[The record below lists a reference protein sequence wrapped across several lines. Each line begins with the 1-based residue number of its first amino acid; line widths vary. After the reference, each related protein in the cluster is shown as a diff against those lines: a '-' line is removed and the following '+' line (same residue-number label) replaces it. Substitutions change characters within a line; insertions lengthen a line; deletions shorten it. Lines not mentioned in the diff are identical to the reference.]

1 MRAKDFIVEK
11 VITEKNVPTNPS
23 KWNYYKNQA
32 KKKFDVYPSAYA
44 NGWAAKK
51 YKAAGGKWKTESVVR
66 ESVMDILKKHPQATA
81 KMKADGDV
89 DTGSDLYQDLYAY
102 YQQDMDYGTQKARDG
117 DPAEFIMNALDDL
130 GIFESVITEL
140 SVSGESTNKLLMYYT
155 KFKNAVT
162 ANEKRVLDAI
172 SKELEKRKVNY
183 KQPLAADQYTTEAEQ
198 SPYAIGMAK
207 AMKMYKDKPPLA
219 KKTIKKAHE
228 IAKAVMKDDVQLNEL
243 GEKTFDYVKL
253 NDGSVLE
260 LEYKMGVNAQPMGN
274 SLKIRTANPKTIP
287 TGSHVGPQIE
297 KLDNAGVWKQ
307 HAIKKAMQQ
316 GKI

>member
-51 YKAAGGKWKTESVVR
+51 YKAAGGKWKTESV
-66 ESVMDILKKHPQATA
+66 EH
-81 KMKADGDV
+81 
-89 DTGSDLYQDLYAY
+89 DT
-102 YQQDMDYGTQKARDG
+102 T
-117 DPAEFIMNALDDL
+117 
-130 GIFESVITEL
+130 VITEL

-162 ANEKRVLDAI
+162 ANERRILDAI
-172 SKELEKRKVNY
+172 SKELERRKINY
-183 KQPLAADQYTTEAEQ
+183 KQLLAADQYTTEAEQ

-228 IAKAVMKDDVQLNEL
+228 IAKAIQKD
-243 GEKTFDYVKL
+243 
-253 NDGSVLE
+253 
-260 LEYKMGVNAQPMGN
+260 
-274 SLKIRTANPKTIP
+274 
-287 TGSHVGPQIE
+287 
-297 KLDNAGVWKQ
+297 
-307 HAIKKAMQQ
+307 
-316 GKI
+316 

>member
-228 IAKAVMKDDVQLNEL
+228 IAKAIQKD
-243 GEKTFDYVKL
+243 
-253 NDGSVLE
+253 
-260 LEYKMGVNAQPMGN
+260 
-274 SLKIRTANPKTIP
+274 
-287 TGSHVGPQIE
+287 
-297 KLDNAGVWKQ
+297 
-307 HAIKKAMQQ
+307 
-316 GKI
+316 